1 MVKKN
6 KELKFNCCGEEECSI
21 NNCNCK
27 NEKPLKVR
35 FCPNC
40 KSTDVQFVFKLKNL
54 FGLVPRIECNK
65 CKNNGIDFPLLI
77 VKDKK
82 NLNKKE
88 KKR

>member
-27 NEKPLKVR
+27 NEKPLKVK

-40 KSTDVQFVFKLKNL
+40 KSTICL
-54 FGLVPRIECNK
+54 
-65 CKNNGIDFPLLI
+65 
-77 VKDKK
+77 
-82 NLNKKE
+82 
-88 KKR
+88 